1 MNFAAMEEKLAQFP
15 LFSYHFFDPRE
26 LEFTQRIR
34 HICRQECPMYGKSWA
49 CPPAVGDVETCR
61 DKCLQYSQ
69 CLIIVTMTEVSD
81 IANVPEALAT
91 RPEHEAITNQIR
103 DLFLEEGIGSWEIE
117 FVDSKQILRREFT
130 YTLEE
135 DALRLVYVDGT
146 EQRFTVSFQ
155 EGNLNLTGVD
165 NYTLRRVSE

>member
-15 LFSYHFFDPRE
+15 LFSYHFFDPGE

-81 IANVPEALAT
+81 IANVPEALPPARNT
-91 RPEHEAITNQIR
+91 RPSPIR
-103 DLFLEEGIGSWEIE
+103 SGICS
-117 FVDSKQILRREFT
+117 
-130 YTLEE
+130 
-135 DALRLVYVDGT
+135 
-146 EQRFTVSFQ
+146 
-155 EGNLNLTGVD
+155 
-165 NYTLRRVSE
+165 